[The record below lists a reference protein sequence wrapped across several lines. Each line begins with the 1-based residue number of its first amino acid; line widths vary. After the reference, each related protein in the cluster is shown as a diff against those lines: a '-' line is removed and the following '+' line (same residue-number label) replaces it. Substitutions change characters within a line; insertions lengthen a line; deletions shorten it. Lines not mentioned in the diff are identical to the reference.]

1 VADVY
6 GISYQKITNESDLDN
21 LKFDSNAAI
30 IDLQL
35 SPNALITPKTEMDRF
50 IHDQFPYPIDDS
62 VHSLP
67 YDYPSNPSKLG
78 GVSASTV

>member
-1 VADVY
+1 M
-6 GISYQKITNESDLDN
+6 
-21 LKFDSNAAI
+21 
-30 IDLQL
+30 QL
-35 SPNALITPKTEMDRF
+35 PPNSLITPKTEMDRF